1 MKLTLIIISSFI
13 AKHLLIIHK
22 GTAIAKLK
30 SSVTLAVSASPIALL
45 LDKLKSWAIDNI
57 EFMTII
63 AFAIIIDH
71 IIGSILHAFKLRDF
85 TWKENLKGLLVKMG
99 LTVAGYLL
107 FEMFN
112 FILKDAEWL
121 AKYFK
126 LVTNLTVFLYP
137 AGSAFVNISV
147 LTNGKFP
154 PIGWIEK
161 IKKFQTNL
169 NLKEF
174 KGEEEINKINVN
186 DAEVVGVEI
195 DKLER

>member
-1 MKLTLIIISSFI
+1 MGAKILLFI
-13 AKHLLIIHK
+13 TNHLLTIHK
-22 GTAIAKLK
+22 GTIVAKLK
-30 SSVTLAVSASPIALL
+30 SSIILAVSASPFALL
-45 LDKLKSWAIDNI
+45 LDKLKSWAVDNI

-147 LTNGKFP
+147 LTDGKFP

-174 KGEEEINKINVN
+174 KGEEQRRINNINVV
-186 DAEVVGVEI
+186 DVENI
-195 DKLER
+195 QVDEDKR

>member
-1 MKLTLIIISSFI
+1 MGTKILFFI
-13 AKHLLIIHK
+13 ANHLLIIHK
-22 GTAIAKLK
+22 GTIIAKLK
-30 SSVTLAVSASPIALL
+30 SSIILAVSVSPVALL
-45 LDKLKSWAIDNI
+45 IDKLKSWAIDNI

-63 AFAIIIDH
+63 ACAIVIDH

-85 TWKENLKGLLVKMG
+85 TWKENIKGLLVKMG
-99 LTVAGYLL
+99 LTVAAYIL

-126 LVTNLTVFLYP
+126 LITNLSVFLYP

-147 LTNGKFP
+147 LTDGKFP

-161 IKKFQTNL
+161 IKKFQNNL
-169 NLKEF
+169 NLKEL
-174 KGEEEINKINVN
+174 KGENQ
-186 DAEVVGVEI
+186 
-195 DKLER
+195 